1 MGKEKDKKPLFGGIF
16 QKFFKPS
23 AKAEAKKKKEHHL
36 TVQRSI
42 PYLEMGRD
50 GICRVEEHLYSKTI
64 RFYDINYQLAQN
76 EDKNTIFESW
86 CDFLNYFDSSI
97 RFQLS
102 FINHKSDMSEY
113 NKVIQIE
120 PQHDQ
125 FDDVRM
131 EYAQMLKQQL
141 AKGNNGLVR
150 TKYITFSIE
159 AKSVKEAKPRL
170 ERIET
175 DTLNNF
181 KVLGVKAYPLNG
193 VERLQIMYEMFHQ
206 EEERKFEFS
215 YDRILQSGMT
225 TKDFIAPTSF
235 LFKNGK
241 DFQMGDTIGAVSYL
255 NILAPELTDKVL
267 AEFLDMDKNLVVSIH
282 VQSVD
287 QLKAIKLIKGKITDL
302 DRMKIEE
309 QKKAVRSGYDM
320 EIIPSDL
327 ATYGGEAKKILDDL
341 QSRNERMFLVTVL
354 FLNTAKTKQEL
365 DSAVFQT
372 AGIAQKFN
380 CTLNRLDYMQ
390 EQGLMSSLPLAN
402 NLVPIK
408 RALTTTS
415 TAIFVPFTTQELFME
430 GDSLYYGLN
439 AVSNNMIMADRKQ
452 LKNPNGLILGTP
464 GSGKSFSAKREMTNV
479 FFTTT
484 DDIIIADPEGEYY
497 PLVEALGGQVIHIS
511 STSRDY
517 INPMDIKGR
526 ILIPFNNL
534 INDTYCR
541 DISLRVR
548 SHLDVKRKEGQF
560 IGSFAGYGYRKDPK
574 DKNHLIIDEYAAGI
588 VQEIFKQKLNGMSSQ
603 RIASHLNEL
612 GVLPPNE
619 YMMQDIRTGK
629 IQCIVVK
636 DLSRFGRDYIET
648 GSYLETIFPMLHV
661 RFIAINDD
669 FDNIRQS
676 DVDSLA
682 VPIKNMVNSL
692 YAKDISKKIS
702 LSYQM
707 RREKGIPTSW
717 CTPYGYQLNQQGNKF
732 EATEDAK
739 WVKLIYQWYLAGV
752 STNEIARRL
761 EFLEVARPNERLNR
775 KLHEG
780 DDPTYNKWH
789 PSTVLRIL
797 NSSAYIGELVSGKTQ
812 TASYK
817 GIGLHPVEKK
827 EWHIVENAHEAI
839 ILKSDFEKV
848 QARREQNKEKRE
860 RAMARS
866 KATRE
871 KCYNHLSGM
880 VYCDCCRRNMTFE
893 RRVHGTVK
901 ETHYGVFICKRKKNT
916 TPCAYHAVPE
926 KMLMMVAMDQI
937 HHLVSTMCEE
947 EKLVKDMMRGSN
959 LDSARSIKMKE
970 NSILFRIQEAEE
982 RRLRLYEDYKAE
994 ILDEDEYSQLKEHYI
1009 AEKQRLEHELQK
1021 QRQRALELEKRI
1033 KICDAQMERMRG
1045 ILNQNEFDEEL
1056 VHELIKK
1063 IYVGM
1068 DNSVEVE
1075 FKCSDPYQEVLA
1087 IMSEVQ
1093 NE

>member
-1 MGKEKDKKPLFGGIF
+1 MKYPYFRGLEADRYSFYRVP
-16 QKFFKPS
+16 
-23 AKAEAKKKKEHHL
+23 KA
-36 TVQRSI
+36 
-42 PYLEMGRD
+42 
-50 GICRVEEHLYSKTI
+50 
-64 RFYDINYQLAQN
+64 
-76 EDKNTIFESW
+76 
-86 CDFLNYFDSSI
+86 
-97 RFQLS
+97 
-102 FINHKSDMSEY
+102 
-113 NKVIQIE
+113 
-120 PQHDQ
+120 
-125 FDDVRM
+125 
-131 EYAQMLKQQL
+131 
-141 AKGNNGLVR
+141 
-150 TKYITFSIE
+150 
-159 AKSVKEAKPRL
+159 
-170 ERIET
+170 
-175 DTLNNF
+175 
-181 KVLGVKAYPLNG
+181 
-193 VERLQIMYEMFHQ
+193 
-206 EEERKFEFS
+206 
-215 YDRILQSGMT
+215 
-225 TKDFIAPTSF
+225 
-235 LFKNGK
+235 
-241 DFQMGDTIGAVSYL
+241 
-255 NILAPELTDKVL
+255 
-267 AEFLDMDKNLVVSIH
+267 
-282 VQSVD
+282 
-287 QLKAIKLIKGKITDL
+287 LIKVDLFEKMSGDAKLLYAVLL
-302 DRMKIEE
+302 DRMNLSLKNGWQDENGNAYIICTIDEIMDSIRCAR
-309 QKKAVRSGYDM
+309 QKAVKLLDELEHEYQLIERRRQGLGKPNLLYVKDLYAGLSQSNYWKYENQTSGGLKSELPGVWKSNGSKTDINNTDSSETDLIYSAQSGENISGEMREDERYRFYFQDKLEIPILEKNFPHDREILM
-320 EIIPSDL
+320 EILELLVETVTSRKKFLRIC
-327 ATYGGEAKKILDDL
+327 GEEKPKEVVK
-341 QSRNERMFLVTVL
+341 SRLM
-354 FLNTAKTKQEL
+354 KL
-365 DSAVFQT
+365 DSMHIQYVMECL
-372 AGIAQKFN
+372 KSN
-380 CTLNRLDYMQ
+380 
-390 EQGLMSSLPLAN
+390 
-402 NLVPIK
+402 
-408 RALTTTS
+408 TT
-415 TAIFVPFTTQELFME
+415 
-430 GDSLYYGLN
+430 
-439 AVSNNMIMADRKQ
+439 
-452 LKNPNGLILGTP
+452 
-464 GSGKSFSAKREMTNV
+464 
-479 FFTTT
+479 
-484 DDIIIADPEGEYY
+484 
-497 PLVEALGGQVIHIS
+497 
-511 STSRDY
+511 
-517 INPMDIKGR
+517 
-526 ILIPFNNL
+526 
-534 INDTYCR
+534 
-541 DISLRVR
+541 
-548 SHLDVKRKEGQF
+548 
-560 IGSFAGYGYRKDPK
+560 
-574 DKNHLIIDEYAAGI
+574 
-588 VQEIFKQKLNGMSSQ
+588 
-603 RIASHLNEL
+603 
-612 GVLPPNE
+612 
-619 YMMQDIRTGK
+619 RTGK

-717 CTPYGYQLNQQGNKF
+717 CTPYGYRLNQQGNKL

-817 GIGLHPVEKK
+817 GIGLHPVEKR

-880 VYCDCCRRNMTFE
+880 VYCGCCRRNMTFE

-970 NSILFRIQEAEE
+970 KSILFRIQEAEE

-1033 KICDAQMERMRG
+1033 KICDVQMERMRG
-1045 ILNQNEFDEEL
+1045 ILNQSEFDEEL